1 MGNDKNTYN
10 KNEDIEIVLKLL
22 KRRQEIVYFSRVFSY
37 CVKET
42 EEV

>member
-10 KNEDIEIVLKLL
+10 KNEDIALKLL
-22 KRRQEIVYFSRVFSY
+22 KRRQKIVYFNRVFSY

-42 EEV
+42 EKV